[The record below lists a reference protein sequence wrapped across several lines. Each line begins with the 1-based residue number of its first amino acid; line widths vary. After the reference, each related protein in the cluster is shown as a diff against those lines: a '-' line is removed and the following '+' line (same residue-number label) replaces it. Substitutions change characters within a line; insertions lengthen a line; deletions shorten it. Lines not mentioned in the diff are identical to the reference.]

1 MDCVRVGLIGCGS
14 VAESE
19 LDGLDQ
25 VRGARVV
32 ATADPVEQRARLLA
46 HRAGGARAYGDYRRL
61 LEDREVDAVI
71 ISTPNFLHAR
81 QTIDAAQA
89 GKHVL
94 VQKPLALTLDDID
107 DMDRAT
113 RDAGVTSMA
122 LMVMRF
128 QSSYMQ
134 LKEAARQPLDGRPA
148 GVPNALFPLRD
159 RQVVPAGLGLVPR
172 SHQGWRRPT
181 YRSGCASPRSSALA
195 RWAGHRQRL
204 G

>member
-1 MDCVRVGLIGCGS
+1 MAARIPWDDAATFSWGS
-14 VAESE
+14 
-19 LDGLDQ
+19 
-25 VRGARVV
+25 
-32 ATADPVEQRARLLA
+32 
-46 HRAGGARAYGDYRRL
+46 
-61 LEDREVDAVI
+61 DAVI

-94 VQKPLALTLDDID
+94 VQKPLSLSLDDID
-107 DMDRAT
+107 HMDMAT

-134 LKEAARQPLDGRPA
+134 LKEVLDSPTMGAPLVHRTQYSHSGIGRSYRPA
-148 GVPNALFPLRD
+148 SDWFLD
-159 RQVVPAGLGLVPR
+159 RT
-172 SHQGWRRPT
+172 QGWRRPT
-181 YRSGCASPRSSALA
+181 YRSGCVSPRSCALA